1 MKNIAIS
8 DSDIKKYIEKV
19 VNNFGP
25 DESEYDKFSNMI
37 EMLIDNIDDHTE
49 IHSFIDKCEFLR
61 TVDSIMGHSRLKPCG
76 YSGDYLLIERIY
88 KNSISYNVKYEKW
101 DRYSLNTPA
110 AQAVRNRKEY
120 FCEVIKN
127 NINKSNKNIKLLNV
141 ASGPGRDLYDLY
153 SSIDPQKLST
163 TCLDADINAVEYSKI
178 VNKNFNNYISYL
190 SCNALRFRPKV
201 KYDIIWS
208 AGLFDYFDD
217 KTFILALSL
226 FREWLDVD
234 GSIIIGNFSPS
245 NPSKKYMEKFGDWYL
260 HHRNED
266 ELLDLAIKSGFNAE
280 NCYIKSESLG
290 INLFLHC

>member
-178 VNKNFNNYISYL
+178 VNKNFNNYISYV